1 MGWGCWGTPMRHWA
15 PLSICLY
22 SCPIISTWYYF
33 HIFSALKVLTE
44 WSGAPPSWP
53 ASTKMKLYLNF
64 LLKQFNEFIS
74 CGCGAAHVWGG
85 SVCVTSFPLRWYPYS
100 DSRFDTFCTL
110 TASLNG
116 VASPISPLFAETW
129 NPTDK
134 NKRTCKSKGRAP
146 TLKKIDLPPILTLWS
161 EVKCVKLLYSLPSL
175 SVTNV
180 QSDLHN
186 EPPIQMI
193 FFFFC

>member
-1 MGWGCWGTPMRHWA
+1 MN
-15 PLSICLY
+15 S
-22 SCPIISTWYYF
+22 
-33 HIFSALKVLTE
+33 SAANVEQLMCEEEV
-44 WSGAPPSWP
+44 
-53 ASTKMKLYLNF
+53 
-64 LLKQFNEFIS
+64 
-74 CGCGAAHVWGG
+74 C
-85 SVCVTSFPLRWYPYS
+85 VCVTSFPLRWYPYS
-100 DSRFDTFCTL
+100 DSRFDTFWTL

-134 NKRTCKSKGRAP
+134 NKRTCKSKDRAH
-146 TLKKIDLPPILTLWS
+146 TLKNWFTSNIDLVIRS
-161 EVKCVKLLYSLPSL
+161 KICVKLLYSLPSL

-193 FFFFC
+193 FFFQRSQNTFYLFLLLSHWHACVVSPHNYIM